1 MKVEIEQLIL
11 NEKQVVEAMLE
22 TSIVPQF
29 YNSHIVTN
37 RLYRYFNGDIDKVVE
52 QLINLGIVYVSD
64 SATEKQINER
74 LQQTKAYVKEMFENY
89 TEIQPLSQDKSIK
102 IYKSELDKIKK
113 LKSRQTQRTVFG
125 LLMFKKIIN
134 EKYGLKDRMLRL
146 DSIDEIFHYV
156 KGVDRTEKTRNTCWY
171 EMQQNKIINVD
182 FDCNIELKILEF
194 DGEPIEVEKGKF
206 NIEHKF
212 DDCDYWFDKLVPENT
227 NLETIVAVLPD
238 GTFKIYKNEGF
249 RGTAT
254 RFEEDYKI
262 KADGANIRKCCL
274 LQKKHYK
281 KNIFFILDEE
291 RYELEKEQYIETM
304 IKERQDLLKKKK

>member
-1 MKVEIEQLIL
+1 MKVEIEKLIL
-11 NEKQVVEAMLE
+11 NEKQVVEVMLE
-22 TSIVPQF
+22 TSIIPQF

-37 RLYRYFNGDIDKVVE
+37 RLYRYFNGDVEKVVE
-52 QLINLGIVYVSD
+52 QLGKLGIKVKED
-64 SATEKQINER
+64 
-74 LQQTKAYVKEMFENY
+74 YVKEMFENY

-102 IYKSELDKIKK
+102 IYKSEIDKIKK

-134 EKYGLKDRMLRL
+134 EKYGLKDRVLRL
-146 DSIDEIFHYV
+146 DSIDEIFKYV
-156 KGVDRTEKTRNTCWY
+156 NNIEDNKAERQAWY
-171 EMQQNKIINVD
+171 DMQQNGIINVD

-194 DGEPIEVEKGKF
+194 DGESIETIK
-206 NIEHKF
+206 NKF
-212 DDCDYWFDKLVPENT
+212 DDCKYWFDKLIPAEE
-227 NLETIVAVLPD
+227 LETIVAVLPD

-291 RYELEKEQYIETM
+291 RYELEKEQYIEAM

>member
-1 MKVEIEQLIL
+1 MKVEIEKLIL
-11 NEKQVVEAMLE
+11 NEKQVVEVMLE
-22 TSIVPQF
+22 TSIIPQF

-37 RLYRYFNGDIDKVVE
+37 RLYRYFNGDVEKVVE
-52 QLINLGIVYVSD
+52 QLGKLGIKVKED
-64 SATEKQINER
+64 
-74 LQQTKAYVKEMFENY
+74 YVKEMFENY

-102 IYKSELDKIKK
+102 IYKSEIDKIKK

-134 EKYGLKDRMLRL
+134 EKYGLKDRVLRL
-146 DSIDEIFHYV
+146 DSIDEIFKYV
-156 KGVDRTEKTRNTCWY
+156 NNIEDNKAERQAWY
-171 EMQQNKIINVD
+171 DMQQNGIINVD

-194 DGEPIEVEKGKF
+194 DGESIETIK
-206 NIEHKF
+206 NKF
-212 DDCDYWFDKLVPENT
+212 DDCKYWFDKLIPAEE
-227 NLETIVAVLPD
+227 LETIVAVLPD

>member
-1 MKVEIEQLIL
+1 MKLEIEQLIL
-11 NEKQVVEAMLE
+11 NEKQVVEEMLE

-29 YNSHIVTN
+29 YNSYIVAN

-52 QLINLGIVYVSD
+52 QLINLGIVYVGNG
-64 SATEKQINER
+64 ATEKQINER
-74 LQQTKAYVKEMFENY
+74 LQQTKTYVKEMFENY

-102 IYKSELDKIKK
+102 IYKSELQTITK
-113 LKSRQTQRTVFG
+113 LKSRQTQRTAFG

-134 EKYGLKDRMLRL
+134 EKYGLKDNMLRL
-146 DSIDEIFHYV
+146 DSIDEIFNYV

-171 EMQQNKIINVD
+171 EIQQNGIIDVD
-182 FDCNIELKILEF
+182 FDCNIKLKILAF
-194 DGEPIEVEKGKF
+194 DGESVETIKD
-206 NIEHKF
+206 KF